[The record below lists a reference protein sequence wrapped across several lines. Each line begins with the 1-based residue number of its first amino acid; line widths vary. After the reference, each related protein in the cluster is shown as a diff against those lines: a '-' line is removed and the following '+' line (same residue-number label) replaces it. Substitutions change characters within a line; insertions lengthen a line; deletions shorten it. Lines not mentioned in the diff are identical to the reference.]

1 MASICPYQ
9 LKGGTRRYYVKYWSA
24 DHKQHKKEG
33 FHTKREAEAYAAKMA
48 ASIADNNYVNPSYG
62 RITIEKLGRK
72 WLDGKKGVTKP
83 KYFRDLEGAWATHVQ
98 PKWGT
103 RRIASILHSE
113 VQSWVSELGSQR
125 SATVT
130 LRAFGILK
138 GIFENAYRD
147 QIISR
152 NPCEGV
158 QLPRKTRKSRTYLTA
173 VQVLDLA
180 ACSGRYSAL
189 ILVLGFCGLRWGE
202 AAALRIENVDFTNR
216 KILVRASWVRSGSEF
231 IEGLPKTWEIRDVPL
246 PEPVA
251 AALHEVCSGR
261 DGNELVFTGP
271 CEGHIKEQV
280 SSYVARKDD
289 AYQWFGKALKDAHCP
304 RLTCHD
310 LRHTAASIAIS
321 SGANVKAVQR
331 MLGHKSAAMTLDV
344 YADLFDSDLEMVAV
358 NIGQKIDEAQKNR
371 TKSVPNGEQ

>member
-1 MASICPYQ
+1 MLQSG
-9 LKGGTRRYYVKYWSA
+9 KRYYVKYRTA
-24 DHKQHKKEG
+24 DNKQHKKEG
-33 FHTKREAEAYAAKMA
+33 FRTKREAQEYAAKMA
-48 ASIADNNYVNPSYG
+48 VAVADNNWVNPSSG
-62 RITIEKLGRK
+62 RITIESLGRK
-72 WLDGKKGVTKP
+72 WLDGKKGVVKP
-83 KYFRDLEGAWATHVQ
+83 KYYRDLEGAWATHVQ
-98 PKWGT
+98 TEWGS
-103 RRIASILHSE
+103 RRVASIRHSE
-113 VQSWVSELGSQR
+113 IQAWVSGLANSR

-173 VQVLDLA
+173 AQVLDLA

-216 KILVRASWVRSGSEF
+216 KILVRSSWVRSGSEF

-251 AALHEVCSGR
+251 AALREVCAGR
-261 DGNELVFTGP
+261 DGNELVFVGP
-271 CEGHIKEQV
+271 CEGHIKEQ
-280 SSYVARKDD
+280 SANYVAHKDG
-289 AYQWFGKALKDAHCP
+289 AYQWYGKALHDAHCP

-358 NIGQKIDEAQKNR
+358 NIGQKIDEAQRNR